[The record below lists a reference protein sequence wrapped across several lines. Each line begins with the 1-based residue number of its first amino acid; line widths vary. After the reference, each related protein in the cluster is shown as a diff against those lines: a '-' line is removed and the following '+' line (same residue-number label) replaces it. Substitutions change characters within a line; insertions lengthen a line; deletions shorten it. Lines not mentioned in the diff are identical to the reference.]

1 MKQLIDKSTV
11 VDGIENR
18 IKELQNL
25 YKENKEKLDSI
36 QKTAILLCIDEC
48 KGILSFLDS
57 LETKEIDLDYI
68 KDELDRA
75 VKIYKP
81 NGNFGW
87 GTLYNIATHFY
98 ELGLK
103 AQKENKKSKT

>member
-1 MKQLIDKSTV
+1 MAQYINKAAVAAEIERLADIISQGMLTSESQL
-11 VDGIENR
+11 GIGYF
-18 IKELQNL
+18 KERL
-25 YKENKEKLDSI
+25 
-36 QKTAILLCIDEC
+36 
-48 KGILSFLDS
+48 LSFLDS
-57 LETKEIDLDYI
+57 LETKEVDLDYI

-87 GTLYNIATHFY
+87 GTLYNIATHFF

-103 AQKENKKSKT
+103 TKGE

>member
-1 MKQLIDKSTV
+1 MEQYISKSAV
-11 VDGIENR
+11 VAEIERTKAN
-18 IKELQNL
+18 IKEYCVREGHDRRFDVVPEQLAQ
-25 YKENKEKLDSI
+25 
-36 QKTAILLCIDEC
+36 
-48 KGILSFLDS
+48 ILSFIDT
-57 LETKEIDLDYI
+57 LETKEVDLDYI

-87 GTLYNIATHFY
+87 GTLYNIATHFF

-103 AQKENKKSKT
+103 AKGD